1 MTTSSEYSPKSTF
14 RAAAAALGFMLSF
27 SAFAQQVNLYD
38 DRGNV
43 VAYIDYEEGRTIYMW
58 DGTPVAFLA
67 RDGQD
72 TGIFGFN
79 RTFLGWYEEGVILD
93 KEGYTVGSRKDAL
106 YQFYSEWLPFKG
118 FQQIAPI
125 QPITPFTPLKPFPQN
140 RWSDMSLGEFLR
152 QGEK

>member
-1 MTTSSEYSPKSTF
+1 MALNTSLIHNGALRTATT
-14 RAAAAALGFMLSF
+14 ALAMLLSLN
-27 SAFAQQVNLYD
+27 AIAQQVNLYD
-38 DRGNV
+38 DRGDV
-43 VAYIDYEEGRTIYMW
+43 VAYIDYDEGRTIYMW

-125 QPITPFTPLKPFPQN
+125 QPITPFTPLKPFPKNQWAN
-140 RWSDMSLGEFLR
+140 ISLGEFLR
-152 QGEK
+152 QGED